1 MTGAN
6 VAFRMRR
13 DSFVPEKI
21 DHQLTASPS
30 AFAAAITR
38 TVFASGLYAWSRLKQ

>member
-13 DSFVPEKI
+13 DSSVPEKI
-21 DHQLTASPS
+21 DNQLTASPPD
-30 AFAAAITR
+30 FAVAMPR
-38 TVFASGLYAWSRLKQ
+38 TIFTSRLRALGRQK

>member
-13 DSFVPEKI
+13 DSSVPEKI
-21 DHQLTASPS
+21 DNQLTASPPDVT
-30 AFAAAITR
+30 AANAR
-38 TVFASGLYAWSRLKQ
+38 TIFTSRLRALGREK